1 MFLGQLV
8 KWHLTSW
15 SCMPKPKP
23 TQTRQP
29 AALLNLADMARFLK
43 ISPTTARHAARQSG
57 FPTGLVLGR
66 RRYWHRVDVA
76 LYIAPKTTR

>member
-23 TQTRQP
+23 TQPRQP
-29 AALLNLADMARFLK
+29 EALLNLAAMAKFLQ

-76 LYIAPKTTR
+76 QYIAPKTTH